1 MAKLSQPVDRIEDA
15 ETVFVL
21 ADNAVVIP
29 TQSEIESKP
38 GKQLPIVLRVETVIV
53 LQGASFTYACSLAS
67 SGRRTGQEIVDR
79 NSVVVRRGRVVGV
92 EALELQHAAI
102 SGVKELF
109 HKRAAIFVTPLEVVP
124 PGRKGIIVEE
134 LDVLVS
140 AAAIDARRG
149 PEVRESGYA
158 ELRHAEVARIGY
170 SVVQADGGRIE
181 MLVLREESFEE
192 SV

>member
-1 MAKLSQPVDRIEDA
+1 M
-15 ETVFVL
+15 
-21 ADNAVVIP
+21 
-29 TQSEIESKP
+29 
-38 GKQLPIVLRVETVIV
+38 IVLE
-53 LQGASFTYACSLAS
+53 GAAVAYACSLAS

-79 NSVVVRRGRVVGV
+79 NSVVVRRGGVVSV

-102 SGVKELF
+102 SGVKELL

-124 PGRKGIIVEE
+124 PSRKGIIVEE
-134 LDVLVS
+134 LDVLVGT
-140 AAAIDARRG
+140 AAIDARRS

-181 MLVLREESFEE
+181 ILVLGEEGFKKPVPPAAEFDQQPRRFDPAI
-192 SV
+192 